1 MTAQIQIG
9 KHKLASNV
17 LVAPM
22 SGVSDLPFRRA
33 AQNFGPGL
41 VVSEMVAGEYLRKGH
56 HFTRVKMAGGGEIDP
71 LTIQLVGREARWM
84 DEGAR
89 VAEGE
94 GAQIIDI
101 NMGCPSRRV
110 TGSLSGSALMRDLD
124 HALKLIDATVGA
136 VNVPVTLKMRLGWD
150 DECLNA
156 PELAQRAE
164 AAGVQMIVVHGR
176 TRCQFYKGNADWAA
190 VKATKDA
197 VSVPVFVN
205 GDILTADDAAAAM
218 AQSGANGVMLGRGLI
233 GAPWK
238 TLDVVAALG
247 GTAAKPISAETA
259 YEAARAHYLEM
270 LEFYGEEHGIKTAR
284 KHLAGYVAHAPVE
297 LSDEIRAHYKTT
309 ICRFTD
315 KNDVLALLEQIF
327 LRPQAL
333 MAVV

>member
-9 KHKLASNV
+9 KHILASNV

-22 SGVSDLPFRRA
+22 SGISDLPFRRA

-56 HFTRVKMAGGGEIDP
+56 HFTSVKMAGVGEIDP

-124 HALKLIDATVGA
+124 HALRLIDATVGA

-150 DECLNA
+150 DDCLNA
-156 PELAQRAE
+156 PELAKRAE

-176 TRCQFYKGNADWAA
+176 TRCQFYKGHADWAA
-190 VKATKDA
+190 VKATKMA
-197 VSVPVFVN
+197 VDIPVFVN
-205 GDILTADDAAAAM
+205 GDILTTDDALAAM
-218 AQSGANGVMLGRGLI
+218 AKSGADGVMLGRGLI

-247 GTAAKPISAETA
+247 GKAAKPISPQEA
-259 YEAARAHYLEM
+259 YDAARAHYLEM
-270 LEFYGEEHGIKTAR
+270 LEFYGQEHGIKTAR
-284 KHLAGYVAHAPVE
+284 KHLAGYVQHAPVE
-297 LSDEIRAHYKTT
+297 MLDEIRAHYKTA
-309 ICRFTD
+309 ICRLRD
-315 KNDVLALLEQIF
+315 KDEVLSLLEQVF
-327 LRPQAL
+327 LAPQTLA
-333 MAVV
+333 AAI